1 LVENSIYHG
10 IKPKQGHSF
19 IRIKIKLTG
28 EMLKITVTDT
38 GIGMTRSRLNNVKE
52 MLKNDEYDNSE
63 HIGLN
68 NTNKR
73 LKLIYGEQYGL
84 NIRSK
89 RNFGTSVII
98 SIPSNFS

>member
-1 LVENSIYHG
+1 
-10 IKPKQGHSF
+10 
-19 IRIKIKLTG
+19 
-28 EMLKITVTDT
+28 MLKITVTDT